1 MRILASGLDFDFPVS
16 MSTRHCGKWLSCP
29 LCLSL
34 SLKGPQWIL
43 PCLFKESCL
52 GSPHKHAIPCRQEGV
67 DSKMIIKEY
76 RIPLP
81 MTVEEYRIAQL
92 YMIQVSPERWLDQVK
107 LDGFQCTLVGTVQV
121 CEVLHLGILGS
132 RGIRVSCHH
141 YTPAPIEYLLCVTTC
156 HLASAL
162 ISGVSPGCCHKL
174 PCPLA

>member
-1 MRILASGLDFDFPVS
+1 
-16 MSTRHCGKWLSCP
+16 
-29 LCLSL
+29 
-34 SLKGPQWIL
+34 
-43 PCLFKESCL
+43 
-52 GSPHKHAIPCRQEGV
+52 
-67 DSKMIIKEY
+67 MIIKEY

-121 CEVLHLGILGS
+121 CEVLLGS
-132 RGIRVSCHH
+132 RGIRDLATTILLLP
-141 YTPAPIEYLLCVTTC
+141 YEYLLCVTIR